1 MSGAEVAI
9 IAGLGAAGA
18 LVRWAVTAWAT
29 SDAKALIVVAVNT
42 LGSLGAGVSISA
54 NWGPWATL
62 LAVGLWGSL
71 TTLSTLAVDVV
82 ERSEHRGVR
91 RGLGLLLL
99 HLIGG
104 VLGVSIGLWWGGL
117 ISAA

>member
-1 MSGAEVAI
+1 VSGAEVAI
-9 IAGLGAAGA
+9 IAALGATGA
-18 LVRWAVTAWAT
+18 LLRWALTAWAT

-54 NWGPWATL
+54 DWGVWATL
-62 LAVGLWGSL
+62 LSVGLWGSL

-82 ERSEHRGVR
+82 ERSQHRGVL
-91 RGLGLLLL
+91 RGVNLLLL

-104 VLGVSIGLWWGGL
+104 VLGVSLGLWWGGL
-117 ISAA
+117 ISLA